1 MSVKRP
7 CKYTLGIVLIF
18 LCAYGATVYQSTDLY
33 AQGQI
38 KPTYRFP
45 ELAIKEFQNAKFP
58 GSVVN
63 DRKVLLGSVGSDL
76 WRSASEA
83 PGEFWMV
90 TDRGPTGQGR
100 VDGKNRGTLW
110 VPGVNPPIL
119 PVRTEG

>member
-1 MSVKRP
+1 MAVKRP
-7 CKYTLGIVLIF
+7 CKSTFGIVLIF
-18 LCAYGATVYQSTDLY
+18 LCAYGAIVFQSTELY

-38 KPTYRFP
+38 KATYRFP

-90 TDRGPTGQGR
+90 TPSISTF
-100 VDGKNRGTLW
+100 
-110 VPGVNPPIL
+110 
-119 PVRTEG
+119 